1 MTQKMALGNK
11 KSKTN
16 YSVSDI
22 IFYIFVYGI
31 LVFALVAVAYPLI
44 YVVSASFSSPAA
56 VSSGQVVLWP
66 VQPTLLAYETVIN
79 YKNIWIGYQNS
90 IFYMVVGTVFALV
103 FNTMAAFPL
112 SRKEFIGR
120 RFFTLVLA
128 VTMYVSGG
136 LVPTYLLISS
146 LHLLDTIWVMI
157 IPTATSVWHIIMI
170 RTYFTNSVPEE
181 LYEAGQLDG
190 CSDIGFMLRILVPL
204 SGPIIAVIA
213 LYTAVSIW
221 NAYFNGM
228 IYLTKQELYPLQL
241 FLRNILTIGD
251 SINLEEAEENIEE
264 LQNLIGLSN
273 LMRYAVIVVASV
285 PVMLIYPFVQRFFVK
300 GVVVGSVKG

>member
-1 MTQKMALGNK
+1 MTQKITPVK
-11 KSKTN
+11 KKAKTN
-16 YSVSDI
+16 YSISDI
-22 IFYIFVYGI
+22 LFYIVVYGI
-31 LVFALVAVAYPLI
+31 LIFALVAVAYPLI

-221 NAYFNGM
+221 NAYFNAM

-264 LQNLIGLSN
+264 MQNLIGLSN
-273 LMRYAVIVVASV
+273 LMRYAVIVVSSV

-300 GVVVGSVKG
+300 GVVVGSIKG

>member
-1 MTQKMALGNK
+1 MTQLLKTNK
-11 KSKTN
+11 KNKAK
-16 YSVSDI
+16 YSTSDI
-22 IFYIFVYGI
+22 IFYTLVYGI
-31 LVFALVAVAYPLI
+31 LTFALVVVAYPLI

-56 VSSGQVVLWP
+56 VSSGSVVLWP
-66 VQPTLLAYETVIN
+66 VQPTLLAYETVIG
-79 YKNIWIGYQNS
+79 YKDIWTGYYNS
-90 IFYMVVGTVFALV
+90 IIYMVFGTALALI
-103 FNTMAAFPL
+103 FNVMAAFPL

-120 RFFTLVLA
+120 RWFTLLLA
-128 VTMYVSGG
+128 VTMYISGG

-146 LHLLDTIWVMI
+146 LKMLDTIWVMI
-157 IPTATSVWHIIMI
+157 IPTATNVWHIIMI

-190 CSDIGFMLRILVPL
+190 CSDFGYMLRILVPL

-221 NAYFNGM
+221 NAYFNAM
-228 IYLTKQELYPLQL
+228 IYLTKKELYPLQL

-251 SINLEEAEENIEE
+251 SINLDEADENLEE

-300 GVVVGSVKG
+300 GVVVGSIKG

>member
-1 MTQKMALGNK
+1 MTQKITPVK
-11 KSKTN
+11 KKAKTN
-16 YSVSDI
+16 YSISDI
-22 IFYIFVYGI
+22 LFYIVVYGI
-31 LVFALVAVAYPLI
+31 LIFALVAVAYPLI

-56 VSSGQVVLWP
+56 VSSGRVVLWP

-221 NAYFNGM
+221 NAYFNAM

-273 LMRYAVIVVASV
+273 LMRYAVIVVSSV

>member
-1 MTQKMALGNK
+1 MTQKITPVK
-11 KSKTN
+11 KKAKTN
-16 YSVSDI
+16 YSISDI
-22 IFYIFVYGI
+22 LFYIVVYGI
-31 LVFALVAVAYPLI
+31 LIFALVAVAYPLI

-56 VSSGQVVLWP
+56 VSSGRVVLWP

-146 LHLLDTIWVMI
+146 LHLLDTIWVMV

-221 NAYFNGM
+221 NAYFNAM

>member
-1 MTQKMALGNK
+1 MTQLAKKK
-11 KSKTN
+11 KSSTR
-16 YSVSDI
+16 YSSSDI
-22 IFYIFVYGI
+22 VFFAIVYGI
-31 LVFALVAVAYPLI
+31 LGFALLVVAYPLI

-56 VSSGQVVLWP
+56 VSSGSVVLWP
-66 VQPTLLAYETVIN
+66 VQPTLLAYETVIE
-79 YKNIWIGYQNS
+79 YKNIWVGYRNS
-90 IFYMVVGTVFALV
+90 VLYMVLGTSMALV
-103 FNTMAAFPL
+103 LNTMAAYPL

-120 RFFTLVLA
+120 RWFTLILA

-146 LHLLDTIWVMI
+146 LKMLDTIWVMV

-190 CSDIGFMLRILVPL
+190 CSDFGYMVRILIPL

-221 NAYFNGM
+221 NAYFNAM

-251 SINLEEAEENIEE
+251 SINLEEAEDNIEE
-264 LQNLIGLSN
+264 VQNLIGISN

-285 PVMLIYPFVQRFFVK
+285 PVMLLYPFVQRFFVK
-300 GVVVGSVKG
+300 GVVVGSIKG

>member
-1 MTQKMALGNK
+1 MTQKITPVK
-11 KSKTN
+11 KKAKTN
-16 YSVSDI
+16 YSISDI
-22 IFYIFVYGI
+22 LFYIVVYGI
-31 LVFALVAVAYPLI
+31 LIFALVAVAYPLI

-56 VSSGQVVLWP
+56 VSSGRVVLWP

-221 NAYFNGM
+221 NAYFNAM

>member
-1 MTQKMALGNK
+1 MTQKITPVK
-11 KSKTN
+11 KKAKTN
-16 YSVSDI
+16 YSISDI
-22 IFYIFVYGI
+22 LFYIVVYGI
-31 LVFALVAVAYPLI
+31 LIFALVAVAYPLI

-56 VSSGQVVLWP
+56 VSSGRVVLWP

-221 NAYFNGM
+221 NAYFNAM

-251 SINLEEAEENIEE
+251 SINLEEADENIEE